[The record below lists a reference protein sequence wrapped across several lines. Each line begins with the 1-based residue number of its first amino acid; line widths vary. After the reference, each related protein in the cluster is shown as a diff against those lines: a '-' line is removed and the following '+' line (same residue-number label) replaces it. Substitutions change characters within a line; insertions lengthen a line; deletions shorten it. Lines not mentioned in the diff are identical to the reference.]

1 MILQVQK
8 VSKMFAATPILTEI
22 SLQLERRERVG
33 LIGVNGAGK
42 STLLNIICGRMQPD
56 DGHIVLARGATIGY
70 LTQQNH
76 LPVEHTVGAEMRNV
90 FRELI
95 ELEKKLHVLSEQLSD
110 PLLIA
115 APARYEPLAAQYSEW
130 SEQFRAAGGYAY
142 ESKIRSVLH
151 GMGFA
156 ETDLET
162 PIGNLSGGQK
172 TRLALSQLLLRE
184 PDVLILDEPTNHLD
198 IETLDWLETYLRAY
212 PGALLVVSHD
222 RFFLDAVVHSIYE
235 IERTRATRFA
245 GNYSQYLLL
254 KAARL
259 EQQRKEFEK
268 QQTHIARM
276 EDFVQRNLA
285 RASTTG
291 RAQSRRRALERL
303 DRLERPQG
311 DLKKAHFS
319 FEIERA
325 SGKDV
330 LQADDVSLSFGVG
343 SPLFAHVQ
351 LELRRGES
359 VALLGA
365 NGIGKTRF
373 LKALRHAETGGAA
386 GTDDA
391 SVDGRIRW
399 GAGVKIGYFD
409 QEQRQLQAHKSI
421 LDEVWDAFPG
431 EEEVRIRTVLG
442 HFLFSGEDVFKKI
455 AALSGGEKARVA
467 LAKLM
472 LAKANVLLLDEPTN
486 HLDLFSKEVLEAA
499 LYDYEGT
506 MLFIS
511 HDRYFINKLAE
522 RIVELTPTGLQMY
535 DGDFDFYRTSR
546 QELRART
553 AAAAQTSE
561 MFAAAGADTAF
572 EQGKQAKRDER
583 AKKRKLEQAEQTIAA
598 LEAELAEL
606 ERALQLPAIQH
617 DYQALAQLS
626 EDIAAKR
633 HALDVVYEEWQQ
645 LLDEL
650 GSS

>member
-1 MILQVQK
+1 LILQVQK
-8 VSKMFAATPILTEI
+8 ISKMFAATPILAEI

-42 STLLNIICGRMQPD
+42 STLLNIICGRLQPD
-56 DGHIVLARGATIGY
+56 DGHIVLARGATLGY
-70 LTQQNH
+70 LTQQNS
-76 LPVEHTVGAEMRNV
+76 LPEEHTIGAEMRNV

-95 ELEKKLHVLSEQLSD
+95 ELEKKLHALSAQLSD
-110 PLLIA
+110 PTLTGDSV
-115 APARYEPLAAQYSEW
+115 RYEAVAAQYGEW
-130 SEQFRAAGGYAY
+130 SEQFRLAGGYAY

-156 ETDLET
+156 DIDLET
-162 PIGNLSGGQK
+162 PIGMLSGGQK
-172 TRLALSQLLLRE
+172 TRLSLAQLLLRE

-222 RFFLDAVVHSIYE
+222 RYFLDAVVGSIYE
-235 IERTRATRFA
+235 IERTRATHYP
-245 GNYSQYLLL
+245 GNYSQYLQL

-259 EQQRKEFEK
+259 EQQRKEFDK
-268 QQTHIARM
+268 QQTQIARM
-276 EDFVQRNLA
+276 EEFVQRNLA

-291 RAQSRRRALERL
+291 RAQSRRRALERM
-303 DRLERPQG
+303 DRIERPQG

-319 FEIERA
+319 FEVERT

-330 LQADDVSLSFGVG
+330 LRAEEMSLSFGTG
-343 SPLFAHVQ
+343 APLFRQVR
-351 LELRRGES
+351 LELKRGES

-365 NGIGKTRF
+365 NGIGKTSMLR
-373 LKALRHAETGGAA
+373 ALRDADTGDGADAGGALI
-386 GTDDA
+386 
-391 SVDGRIRW
+391 VGRIVW
-399 GAGVKIGYFD
+399 GAGVKLGYFD

-506 MLFIS
+506 ILFIS

-522 RIVELTPTGLQMY
+522 RIVELTPDGLYTY
-535 DGDFDFYRTSR
+535 DGDFDFYRVRR
-546 QELRART
+546 QEARERAARLEAAT
-553 AAAAQTSE
+553 IAAAPASDATYVQE
-561 MFAAAGADTAF
+561 
-572 EQGKQAKRDER
+572 KQAKREER

-598 LEAELAEL
+598 LEAELTEL
-606 ERALQLPAIQH
+606 ERALQRPDIQH
-617 DYQALAQLS
+617 RYEELTRLSQEIEAKKQAL
-626 EDIAAKR
+626 DAA
-633 HALDVVYEEWQQ
+633 YEAWQQ
-645 LLDEL
+645 LMDEL
-650 GSS
+650 ETS